1 MEKTQALL
9 RIITRWS
16 VNPGLSKGNI
26 QFEILPLSGFFLKDV
41 FEKFCLFLLVFFGE
55 FGYFG
60 FTDFGR
66 VNSNVCSGFLYARTP
81 NKITNNKSSDN

>member
-41 FEKFCLFLLVFFGE
+41 FEKFCLFLLVFFGQYRDII
-55 FGYFG
+55 FA
-60 FTDFGR
+60 DFGR
-66 VNSNVCSGFLYARTP
+66 VNGNVGTGFLYAGTP
-81 NKITNNKSSDN
+81 KKITDN